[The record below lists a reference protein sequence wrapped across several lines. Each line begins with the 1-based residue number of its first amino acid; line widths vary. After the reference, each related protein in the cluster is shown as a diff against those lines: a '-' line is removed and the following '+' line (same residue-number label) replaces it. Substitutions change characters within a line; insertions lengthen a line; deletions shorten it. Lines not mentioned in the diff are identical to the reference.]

1 MTKYEEL
8 RNKISEELQETFLKN
23 VTNALNCSE
32 PKSDEDLPLKLEMA
46 SFIFRNEK
54 CLSEPMIEKMLKM
67 KYTLAQMVETL
78 HDYVFVDSIL
88 LEIFDDAYLNDED
101 NREYIRELTF
111 GDEDEFEED
120 EEEEPSL
127 IDKLEDIDCDRED
140 LESYNEYASE
150 HDEGF
155 IHDNEDC

>member
-1 MTKYEEL
+1 MTFKADVFNEL
-8 RNKISEELQETFLKN
+8 WVISHWN
-23 VTNALNCSE
+23 
-32 PKSDEDLPLKLEMA
+32 
-46 SFIFRNEK
+46 
-54 CLSEPMIEKMLKM
+54 
-67 KYTLAQMVETL
+67 
-78 HDYVFVDSIL
+78 SIL

-111 GDEDEFEED
+111 GEEELEED
-120 EEEEPSL
+120 DEEEPSP

-140 LESYNEYASE
+140 LDSYNEYVSE

>member
-8 RNKISEELQETFLKN
+8 KNKVSEELQETFLKN
-23 VTNALNCSE
+23 VTNALNCSQ

-46 SFIFRNEK
+46 SFIFRNEQ

-111 GDEDEFEED
+111 GEEELEED
-120 EEEEPSL
+120 DEEEPSP

-140 LESYNEYASE
+140 LDSYNEYVSE

>member
-8 RNKISEELQETFLKN
+8 KNKVSEELQETFLKN
-23 VTNALNCSE
+23 VTNALNCSQ

-46 SFIFRNEK
+46 SFIFRNEH

-111 GDEDEFEED
+111 GEEELEEDD
-120 EEEEPSL
+120 EEELSP

-140 LESYNEYASE
+140 LDSYNEYVSE

>member
-1 MTKYEEL
+1 MSKYEEL
-8 RNKISEELQETFLKN
+8 KNKISEELQATFLKN
-23 VTNALNCSE
+23 ISNALNCSG

-46 SFIFRNEK
+46 SFIFRSEQ
-54 CLSEPMIEKMLKM
+54 CLSEPLIDRLLSMED
-67 KYTLAQMVETL
+67 TLSQMVETL

-111 GDEDEFEED
+111 GEEDYEDEED
-120 EEEEPSL
+120 EEP
-127 IDKLEDIDCDRED
+127 IQVDRYEDMDCEKED
-140 LESYNEYASE
+140 LESYSEYADE
-150 HDEGF
+150 HNEGF